1 MASATRPTPAP
12 GACRSVTPILVVH
25 GGVRALEFYAE
36 VFQAAERR
44 RVPGL
49 WETIDHAEIEIEG
62 STLLVED
69 QSPYLGTKAPPPR
82 GLDGRPFFLHLCV
95 GDVDAVVEL
104 AVKRGST
111 LRRPPQDQFY
121 GDRAAFIVDP
131 FGHGWT
137 IATHVEDVTPE
148 EMMRRMAGLHREA

>member
-1 MASATRPTPAP
+1 
-12 GACRSVTPILVVH
+12 VH